1 VRQRLE
7 TGPVY
12 ATRRFTFSA
21 AHRYWR
27 PEWSAE
33 ENRKA
38 FGGLTSVHGHNYT
51 LEVTVRGAVDERTG
65 MVMDLAELKWVVGE
79 AVIQRFDHANLNEDP
94 LFAGGA
100 IPTTENLAR
109 VLWELLAPK
118 LGADRL
124 WRVRLWEDPTFYVEY
139 HGP

>member
-1 VRQRLE
+1 MKRPEL
-7 TGPVY
+7 GLIY

-27 PEWSAE
+27 RGWSPAE
-33 ENRKA
+33 NDEA
-38 FGGLTSVHGHNYT
+38 FGNLTRVHGHNYA
-51 LEVTVRGAVDERTG
+51 LELTIRGTVDERTG
-65 MVMDLAELKWVVGE
+65 LLLDLAELKRVVGE
-79 AVIQRFDHANLNEDP
+79 TVIQRFDHADLNADP
-94 LFAGGA
+94 LFSSDT

-109 VLWELLAPK
+109 ALWELLAPK

-139 HGP
+139 YGP

>member
-1 VRQRLE
+1 MKRPE
-7 TGPVY
+7 TGLVY

-27 PEWSAE
+27 PEWSQG
-33 ENRKA
+33 ENRRV
-38 FGGLTSVHGHNYT
+38 FGNLTQIHGHNYA
-51 LEVTVRGAVDERTG
+51 LDVTIRGPVDERTG
-65 MVMDLAELKWVVGE
+65 MLMDLTELKRVVGE
-79 AVIQRFDHANLNEDP
+79 AVIRRFDHADLNEDP
-94 LFAGGA
+94 LFSGGM

-109 VLWELLAPK
+109 SVWELLAPK

-139 HGP
+139 YGP